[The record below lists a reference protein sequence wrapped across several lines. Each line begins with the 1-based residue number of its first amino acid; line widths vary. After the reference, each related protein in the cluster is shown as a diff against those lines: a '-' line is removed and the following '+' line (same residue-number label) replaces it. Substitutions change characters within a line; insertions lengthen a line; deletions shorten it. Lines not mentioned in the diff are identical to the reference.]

1 MGYQRG
7 CFIFR
12 GVAARI
18 INSVLSIKNAT
29 TTLALMIVIII
40 ENTQK
45 KRATFKDKD
54 LFNKNMAYFIS
65 NVAPM
70 VQKVS
75 RYRTGI

>member
-40 ENTQK
+40 ENTK

-75 RYRTGI
+75 RYRAGI